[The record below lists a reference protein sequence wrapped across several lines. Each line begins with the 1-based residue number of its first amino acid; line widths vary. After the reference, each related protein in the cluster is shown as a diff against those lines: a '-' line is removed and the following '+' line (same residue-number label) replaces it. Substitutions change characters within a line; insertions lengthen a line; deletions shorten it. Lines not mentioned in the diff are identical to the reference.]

1 MATLVYTDQNTG
13 RATTLN
19 VDSLKAARRLFR
31 YAADVATKFV
41 LIELIDGGEVV
52 KSHLVPDTF

>member
-1 MATLVYTDQNTG
+1 MAAIVYTDQTTG
-13 RATTLN
+13 RQTCLN

-31 YAADVATKFV
+31 YAAEVATKFV
-41 LIELIDGGEVV
+41 LIELHDNGDVV